1 MVLGQVAGWD
11 DRDDRNGS
19 QPGKR
24 EVDLYVRTYNTLLE
38 SSGAVS
44 ISSLEPAHLTASSSL
59 HAGAVEPAPDL
70 SAFLYSANRIPRC
83 IVETRHIILG
93 QSYRAFSRAGYGDID
108 TWEDAK
114 APARRRK
121 WYWDRKDTLGAYISS
136 ASDLDDL
143 IPSIVAY
150 QIEWNKMHDMLRA
163 APEVRDRLLGR
174 VDGPIDAADPALRE
188 ALALSE
194 PDLARLGA
202 VWGDELMPNL
212 RRIAADHL
220 RIDLRMLGGTYLG
233 YGRSVRSWWRPV
245 AEVLERHDLVGRP
258 VYFVSSN
265 THSIA
270 NVLSGVSPRREQ
282 ELTDFIRESNHP
294 ELLPELQKRERGSA
308 RGAWENVL
316 YFAARSYFHGPHKAE
331 AREVRQREEEAV
343 GITYLEPA
351 GSLDV
356 GVQVIEL
363 AKLDPQWFDPRLT
376 GLDPI
381 GSDAVIVNINYPLGM
396 AAYHI
401 MSQIGAAVE
410 NILGV
415 YVLGKA
421 ATLNGRIGDIMMCNV
436 VFDEH
441 SGNTYWFENAFTYD
455 AVAPY
460 LTFGSALDS
469 QKAVTVLGT
478 YLQNEGYLD
487 FYYRENFTV
496 VEMEAGPYLSAL
508 YEDVFL
514 ERHPSGEAI
523 NLSPLSR
530 HIDLGIIHY
539 ASDTPFTRAHTLGA
553 RGMSFYGMDSTYA
566 STIAILH
573 RIFDLEAKRVGEG

>member
-1 MVLGQVAGWD
+1 MAPRQAGALGDHD
-11 DRDDRNGS
+11 DRRGS

-59 HAGAVEPAPDL
+59 HAGAEEPVPDL
-70 SAFLYSANRIPRC
+70 SAFLYSANRIPAC
-83 IVETRHIILG
+83 IVETKHIILG
-93 QSYRAFSRAGYGDID
+93 QSHRAFSREGYGEID

-121 WYWDRKDTLGAYISS
+121 WYWNRQDTLGAYISS

-150 QIEWNKMHDMLRA
+150 QIEWNKMHDLLRA

-174 VDGPIDAADPALRE
+174 AQPPVGPAEPGLRE
-188 ALALSE
+188 ALGLAE
-194 PDLARLGA
+194 TDIARLGA
-202 VWGDELMPNL
+202 VWGDALMPNL
-212 RRIAADHL
+212 ARVAKDHL
-220 RIDLRMLGGTYLG
+220 RIDMRMLGGTYLG
-233 YGRSVRSWWRPV
+233 YGRSVRSWWHPV
-245 AEVLERHDLVGRP
+245 AQVMQRQHLLGRP

-265 THSIA
+265 THSIT
-270 NVLSGVSPRREQ
+270 NVLSGVSRRREG
-282 ELTDFIRESNHP
+282 ELTDFIRETRHP

-316 YFAARSYFHGPHKAE
+316 YFAARSYFHGPHMGKA
-331 AREVRQREEEAV
+331 RRVRQDEEEAV
-343 GITYLEPA
+343 GITYLEPT

-363 AKLDPQWFDPRLT
+363 AKLDPQWFDARLA
-376 GLDPI
+376 GLDPT

-401 MSQIGAAVE
+401 MSQVGAAVE

-421 ATLNGRIGDIMMCNV
+421 ATLNGRIGDIMMSNV

-441 SGNTYWFENAFTYD
+441 SGNTYWFENAFNYD

-487 FYYRENFTV
+487 FYYTENFTV

-514 ERHPSGEAI
+514 ERHPTDEAI

-530 HIDLGIIHY
+530 HMDLGIIHY
-539 ASDTPFTRAHTLGA
+539 ASDTPYTRAHTLGA

-566 STIAILH
+566 STIAILR
-573 RIFDLEAKRVGEG
+573 RIFDLEAKRAAEA

>member
-1 MVLGQVAGWD
+1 MALGQVAGWD
-11 DRDDRNGS
+11 DRNDRNGS

-59 HAGAVEPAPDL
+59 HAGAEEPVPDL
-70 SAFLYSANRIPRC
+70 SAFLYSANRIPKC
-83 IVETRHIILG
+83 IVQTKHIILG
-93 QSYRAFSRAGYGDID
+93 QSYRAFSRAGYAAID
-108 TWEDAK
+108 DWEDAK
-114 APARRRK
+114 APARRRR
-121 WYWDRKDTLGAYISS
+121 WYWNRDDTLGAYISS

-150 QIEWNKMHDMLRA
+150 QIEWNKMHDLLRA
-163 APEVRDRLLGR
+163 APAVRERLLGR
-174 VDGPIDAADPALRE
+174 VDEPIALDDPALRE
-188 ALALSE
+188 ALGLSE
-194 PDLARLGA
+194 ADIARLIA
-202 VWGDELMPNL
+202 VWGDQTMPNL
-212 RRIAADHL
+212 ERIADDHL

-233 YGRSVRSWWRPV
+233 YGRSVRSWWHPV
-245 AEVLERHDLVGRP
+245 AQVMQRHDLTGRP

-265 THSIA
+265 THSIT
-270 NVLSGVSPRREQ
+270 NVLSGVSRRRER
-282 ELTDFIRESNHP
+282 ELTDFIRETRHP
-294 ELLPELQKRERGSA
+294 ELLPELQKRERGRA

-316 YFAARSYFHGPHKAE
+316 YFAARAYFHGPDMNG
-331 AREVRQREEEAV
+331 ARNVRQSEEEAV

-351 GSLDV
+351 GSVDV

-363 AKLDPQWFDPRLT
+363 AKLDPQWFDQRLA
-376 GLDPI
+376 GLDPT

-421 ATLNGRIGDIMMCNV
+421 ATLNGRIGDIMMSNV

-441 SGNTYWFENAFTYD
+441 SGNTYWFENAFNYN

-514 ERHPSGEAI
+514 ERHPTNEAI

-530 HIDLGIIHY
+530 HMDLGIIHY
-539 ASDTPFTRAHTLGA
+539 ASDTPYTRAHTLGA

-566 STIAILH
+566 STIAILR
-573 RIFDLEAKRVGEG
+573 RIFDLEAKRASDG